1 VTAAL
6 QKKASDVYLAAILER
21 AASVLSLMD
30 RESFS
35 RTAGCM
41 DRTHWAWKFTDF
53 PGARFQEGLCALSF
67 LYATPVNGNPYY
79 KSAALLRWI
88 ELGFDFWSKTQRPK
102 GDFDEAYPFE
112 HSLAATAFTSHY
124 LSEAY
129 RFVEPDLSPEAKE
142 RFLQSL
148 RKAGKWLCENDETHG
163 FLSNHLAA
171 AATALYHAYQLTGE
185 AQFET
190 RARYFIDKILDHQ
203 SSEGWYDEYGGADPG
218 YQTHGSYYLARY
230 LQLSGDPRLPDSLSR
245 SFDFLR
251 HFIHPDLSLG
261 GEYTSRNTKTYYPA
275 AFEMMSA
282 TDGTASWICQTM
294 LPSVETLA
302 AVGLR
307 TVDIYNLFP
316 LLNNYVFAYLAAVE
330 NETNRAPAVGPS
342 EEATTAHF
350 PKAGLLKV
358 RRPRYDLIVG
368 LHKGGV
374 INLFDRQSKQLVLSD
389 CGYIGRLG
397 DGKICS
403 SQWTDPDRFIEVGD
417 DHIEV
422 HGQFFGVSRPVMDPY
437 KFLSFRAFSLTLG
450 RFKGPAYW
458 VKSLLVKV
466 LIYKKTPLDLSFT
479 RRIEL
484 GADGIEIRDRLAGS
498 LGTRLAELA
507 RGDRFTTIHMGSSR
521 YFVPNELSLGPT
533 SSEFENVPIDHL
545 ELGLEVSR
553 EARLDSPAAQTA
565 RPASR
570 LS

>member
-1 VTAAL
+1 MTAAL
-6 QKKASDVYLAAILER
+6 EKKASEVYLAAILER
-21 AASVLSLMD
+21 APSVLSLMD

-35 RTAGCM
+35 RNAGCM

-67 LYATPVNGNPYY
+67 LYATPAEANPYY

-88 ELGFDFWSKTQRPK
+88 ELGFAFWSNMQRPQ

-129 RFVEPDLSPEAKE
+129 RFVEADLSEEAKQ

-148 RKAGKWLCENDETHG
+148 RKAGHWLCENDETHG

-203 SSEGWYDEYGGADPG
+203 STEGWYDEYGGADPG
-218 YQTHGSYYLARY
+218 YQTHGSYYMARY
-230 LQLSGDPRLPDSLSR
+230 LQLSGDPRLPDSLGR
-245 SFDFLR
+245 SFEFLQ

-282 TDGTASWICQTM
+282 ANGTASWICQTM
-294 LPSVETLA
+294 LPSVETLS
-302 AVGLR
+302 AVGLG
-307 TVDIYNLFP
+307 TVDAYNLFP
-316 LLNNYVFAYLAAVE
+316 LLNNCVFAYLAAVE
-330 NETNRAPAVGPS
+330 NEKNRAPAAGPS
-342 EEATTAHF
+342 EEASSVHF

-358 RRPRYDLIVG
+358 RKPRYDLIVG
-368 LHKGGV
+368 LHKGGIV
-374 INLFDRQSKQLVLSD
+374 NMFDRQSTKLILSD
-389 CGYIGRLG
+389 CGYIGRLRN
-397 DGKICS
+397 GKVCS
-403 SQWTDPDRFIEVGD
+403 SQWTDPDRHIEIGD
-417 DHIEV
+417 HHVEV
-422 HGQFFGVSRPVMDPY
+422 HGQFFGVSRPIMDPY
-437 KFLSFRAFSLTLG
+437 KFLSFRVFSLTLG
-450 RFKGPAYW
+450 RFKRPAYW
-458 VKSLLVKV
+458 VKSLLVKL

-484 GADGIEIRDRLAGS
+484 GTDGIEIRDRLAGS
-498 LGTRLAELA
+498 LGSQLAELA

-533 SSEFENVPIDHL
+533 SSEYANVPTDEL
-545 ELGLEVSR
+545 ELGAEFSR
-553 EARLDSPAAQTA
+553 EVRLDPPSSQTA
-565 RPASR
+565 PSASG
-570 LS
+570 LA

>member
-1 VTAAL
+1 MNSAPE
-6 QKKASDVYLAAILER
+6 KKASDVYLAAILER
-21 AASVLSLMD
+21 APSVLSLMD

-53 PGARFQEGLCALSF
+53 PGARFQEGLCVLSF
-67 LYATPVNGNPYY
+67 LYATPVPANPYY
-79 KSAALLRWI
+79 KSAALLSWI
-88 ELGFDFWSKTQRPK
+88 ELGFEFWSNIQRPE

-129 RFVEPDLSPEAKE
+129 RFVESDLSPEAKQ

-148 RKAGKWLCENDETHG
+148 RKTGQWLCANDETHG

-185 AQFET
+185 PRFEA

-218 YQTHGSYYLARY
+218 YQTHGSYYMARY
-230 LQLSGDPRLPDSLSR
+230 LQLSGDARLTDSLSR
-245 SFDFLR
+245 SFDFLQ

-282 TDGTASWICQTM
+282 ADGTSSWICQTM
-294 LPSVETLA
+294 LPSVETLS
-302 AVGLR
+302 AVGLG
-307 TVDIYNLFP
+307 TVDAYNLFP
-316 LLNNYVFAYLAAVE
+316 LLNNYVFAYLAAVD
-330 NETNRAPAVGPS
+330 NETNRAPAAGPS
-342 EEATTAHF
+342 EEAATVHF

-358 RRPRYDLIVG
+358 RKPRYDLIVG

-374 INLFDRQSKQLVLSD
+374 VNLFDRQSRRLILSD
-389 CGYIGRLG
+389 CGYIGRLEN
-397 DGKICS
+397 GKVCS
-403 SQWTDPDRFIEVGD
+403 SQWTDPDRYVELGD
-417 DHIEV
+417 DHVEV
-422 HGQFFGVSRPVMDPY
+422 RGQFFGVSRPIMDPY
-437 KFLSFRAFSLTLG
+437 KFLSFRVFSLTLG

-458 VKSLLVKV
+458 VKSLLVKL
-466 LIYKKTPLDLSFT
+466 LIYKKTPLDLSIS
-479 RRIEL
+479 RRIEF

-498 LGTRLAELA
+498 LGSQLKELA

-533 SSEFENVPIDHL
+533 SSEFESVPIG
-545 ELGLEVSR
+545 ELDRGIELSR
-553 EARLDSPAAQTA
+553 EARLDSPSTQSTLHATEI
-565 RPASR
+565 S
-570 LS
+570 